1 MIERGWL
8 ESHPAEV
15 APQLLGW
22 MLVSEV
28 GARTVVRITEVEAY
42 AADDP
47 ASHSFGG
54 ITRRNGSMF
63 QRAGTLYVYRSY
75 GIHWCANVTTGPEGE
90 GSAVLIRA
98 GVPLEGAD
106 VMAARRGRATHLADG
121 PGKLSQALA
130 VDGALDGT
138 DLLDPGSPVH
148 IVRGSPPRSV
158 AVSPR
163 VGISKAADT
172 PWRFEAIDG

>member
-8 ESHPAEV
+8 ETHPAEV
-15 APQLLGW
+15 APRLLGW
-22 MLVSEV
+22 LLVSGV
-28 GARTVVRITEVEAY
+28 GPRTVVKITEVEAY

-47 ASHSFGG
+47 ASHSFRGV
-54 ITRRNGSMF
+54 TSRNGSMF
-63 QRAGTLYVYRSY
+63 GRAGTLYVYRSY

-98 GVPLEGAD
+98 GEPLEGAD
-106 VMAARRGRATHLADG
+106 VMATRRGRVTHLADG
-121 PGKLSQALA
+121 PGKLCQALA
-130 VDGALDGT
+130 VDGTLDGT

-148 IVRGSPPRSV
+148 LVQGSPPRSV
-158 AVSPR
+158 KESPR
-163 VGISKAADT
+163 VGITKAVDT